1 MAADSSPSFIVEVL
15 EEDCRWNFQ
24 KELFKKKKKYIYIYI
39 HTHPNQGMGA
49 GTHLF
54 HTDKQLCYLCLWI
67 MAVEVT
73 LMEQDGAH
81 GHQTVPNSIRINFR
95 ALLERAF
102 LGGLGPVSRGSVCI
116 LFTVAILWDPLVRGL

>member
-1 MAADSSPSFIVEVL
+1 MELSKRGVL
-15 EEDCRWNFQ
+15 
-24 KELFKKKKKYIYIYI
+24 YIYIYI
-39 HTHPNQGMGA
+39 YIYIYTHTHTHTHTHPNQGMGA

-54 HTDKQLCYLCLWI
+54 HTYKQLCYLCLWI

-81 GHQTVPNSIRINFR
+81 GHQTVPDSIGISFW

-102 LGGLGPVSRGSVCI
+102 LGGLGPVFRGPCAFCSPS
-116 LFTVAILWDPLVRGL
+116 LSFGTLLSGGFEG